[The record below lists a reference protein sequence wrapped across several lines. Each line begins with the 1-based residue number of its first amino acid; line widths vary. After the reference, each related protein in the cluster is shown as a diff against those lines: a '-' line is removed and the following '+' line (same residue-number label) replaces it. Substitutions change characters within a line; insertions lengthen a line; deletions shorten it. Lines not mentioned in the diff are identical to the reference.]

1 MENNQDQRGK
11 VFISSRKSLTF
22 QKIHVIIRDERFT
35 NLSEL
40 HEFLNYL
47 CNINV
52 GQFGDFKGFQL

>member
-1 MENNQDQRGK
+1 MENNQDQRDK

-52 GQFGDFKGFQL
+52 GQSGDFKGCQL

>member
-1 MENNQDQRGK
+1 MENNQDQHDK

-52 GQFGDFKGFQL
+52 GQYGDFKGCQL